1 MMSFAVEATSVYRR
15 ASDAIT
21 KLIAAILA
29 TKNSVLTSSKLILL
43 YYLLYS
49 HARRMT
55 KSDNNRIWTR
65 TLFFH

>member
-43 YYLLYS
+43 YYLFYS